1 MQEMGAN
8 TVRVYITLHDD
19 FYNAFYEYNTAR
31 EESERGT
38 ALAHPRRMGERLYPK
53 LPPRRL

>member
-31 EESERGT
+31 EEAN
-38 ALAHPRRMGERLYPK
+38 ALIWARTHT
-53 LPPRRL
+53 